1 MRNWVL
7 LPITLVMVL
16 VGMFRNNLMQLFEGK
31 PKLASLAASRQQ
43 YVCGKWR
50 IVKKKRNTIN
60 APMMEWMVLTCMQK
74 YIDAC
79 FRFAYELSHDS
90 TRLGRCS

>member
-1 MRNWVL
+1 MEQSLLLDSALRDWVL

-16 VGMFRNNLMQLFEGK
+16 VGMFRSNLMQLFEGK

-50 IVKKKRNTIN
+50 IVKKKKNEIQLMR
-60 APMMEWMVLTCMQK
+60 P
-74 YIDAC
+74 
-79 FRFAYELSHDS
+79 
-90 TRLGRCS
+90 

>member
-1 MRNWVL
+1 LRNWVL

-50 IVKKKRNTIN
+50 IVKKKT
-60 APMMEWMVLTCMQK
+60 K
-74 YIDAC
+74 YN
-79 FRFAYELSHDS
+79 
-90 TRLGRCS
+90 

>member
-1 MRNWVL
+1 
-7 LPITLVMVL
+7 MVL

-50 IVKKKRNTIN
+50 IVKKK
-60 APMMEWMVLTCMQK
+60 K
-74 YIDAC
+74 YEIQIK
-79 FRFAYELSHDS
+79 RP
-90 TRLGRCS
+90 